1 MTSKFQNDFQIPLN
15 TETLAALSFGEK
27 SVRRL
32 SGLKTYYLNV
42 DKAELILQK
51 DDPVVYETWQMEYD
65 LDGRG
70 LSIGTTKIFP
80 GNVGGEFFFTRGH
93 FHAAGKGDETYIPLT
108 GAGILALA
116 TKDGKSKV
124 VELKP
129 GNLIYVPGHLAHRT
143 VNTGDEPLTFLS
155 IWAPDIDHDYDTVTK
170 LGFPELFFQSDEG
183 YRVVKNPKFTL
194 SG

>member
-1 MTSKFQNDFQIPLN
+1 MTSKFENYFQIPLN
-15 TETLAALSFGEK
+15 TEALAASSFGEK

-32 SGLKTYYLNV
+32 SDLKTYYLNTE
-42 DKAELILQK
+42 KAEVMLRQ

-65 LDGRG
+65 LNGSG
-70 LSIGTTKIFP
+70 LSIGTTKLHP

-108 GAGILALA
+108 GKGILALA
-116 TKDGKSKV
+116 TKDGGSKV

-155 IWAPDIDHDYDTVTK
+155 IWVPDIDHDYDTVNK
-170 LGFPELFFQSDEG
+170 SGFPELFFQSDEG
-183 YRVVKNPKFTL
+183 YRVVKNPRFTL
-194 SG
+194 